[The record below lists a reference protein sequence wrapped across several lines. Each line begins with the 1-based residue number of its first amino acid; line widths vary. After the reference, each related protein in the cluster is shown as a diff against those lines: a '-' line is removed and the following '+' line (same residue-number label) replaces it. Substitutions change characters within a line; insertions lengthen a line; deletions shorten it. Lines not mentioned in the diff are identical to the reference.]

1 MALNTW
7 KARVK
12 YEAIFFRVNVEE
24 PLKFKENGEEDIV
37 EVYVYHYVFVD
48 RPDSKLYGGDT
59 DEAVR
64 VKEDCERITRLYR
77 WKR

>member
-37 EVYVYHYVFVD
+37 EVYVYHYAFVD
-48 RPDSKLYGGDT
+48 RPTQSYTTVAWTKQSALKKFMN
-59 DEAVR
+59 A
-64 VKEDCERITRLYR
+64 L
-77 WKR
+77 